1 MRPSRKP
8 STKSRKPFF
17 QQKPISRGTFICTT
31 FRTAKELQNKL
42 GQRTKKRVKAGL
54 KLVRISKASL
64 FKSRITN
71 ASGCGQSN
79 AEAGTGAR
87 TTRKRCGACV
97 HEKKKKRKKKPVAR
111 TKSTPRR
118 DGRLSELDSP
128 GDPFPR
134 RKKGETGVRICYAHD
149 GAACTRYR
157 ADPDEQQQVNAIW
170 RYQTPKLS
178 CNNLVIRSARRQHVA
193 ARAVRTSHGQQPTPV
208 PTTSL
213 PFFITIIKL
222 LFFQSSKKLKRHLI
236 FLFFFF
242 VPVLREDTCFSPI
255 SCAGCTTTK
264 GYWLSRG
271 KKIGFR
277 R

>member
-87 TTRKRCGACV
+87 TTRKRRGAYV
-97 HEKKKKRKKKPVAR
+97 HEKKKKKRWANEVN
-111 TKSTPRR
+111 TKT
-118 DGRLSELDSP
+118 
-128 GDPFPR
+128 R
-134 RKKGETGVRICYAHD
+134 RK
-149 GAACTRYR
+149 
-157 ADPDEQQQVNAIW
+157 
-170 RYQTPKLS
+170 
-178 CNNLVIRSARRQHVA
+178 VIR
-193 ARAVRTSHGQQPTPV
+193 
-208 PTTSL
+208 
-213 PFFITIIKL
+213 
-222 LFFQSSKKLKRHLI
+222 
-236 FLFFFF
+236 
-242 VPVLREDTCFSPI
+242 
-255 SCAGCTTTK
+255 
-264 GYWLSRG
+264 
-271 KKIGFR
+271 IGLTW
-277 R
+277 